1 MTVALADAY
10 THFNIPLLRK
20 RNKRSIMAMTA
31 MPMLIHGPDAYFSG
45 WEQPAAP
52 IPRWAELAGDIPRI
66 VDKIIFPIL
75 NSEDITVIF
84 PEKWTDFKEWRDMA
98 AESPS
103 DLDALLQGED
113 AIDGELQRI
122 FTKSSE
128 RLGDEW
134 TRALLGG
141 LRFRKVVRE
150 TVLRHADIWPE
161 DSWNTIA
168 RPMALNEL
176 CLVCILHHLE
186 TGEGR
191 EINVQMLAHWSYKYA
206 DYAYL
211 EAGYG
216 SSDLGLGHK
225 LERAE

>member
-1 MTVALADAY
+1 MT
-10 THFNIPLLRK
+10 
-20 RNKRSIMAMTA
+20 MTA
-31 MPMLIHGPDAYFSG
+31 MPMLTQGPNAYISG

-52 IPRWAELAGDIPRI
+52 ASRWAELAGDIPRI

-84 PEKWTDFKEWRDMA
+84 PEKWTDFKEWRDVAADSMA
-98 AESPS
+98 SEAPS

-113 AIDGELQRI
+113 AIDEELHRI
-122 FTKSSE
+122 FTESSE

-134 TRALLGG
+134 ARALLGG
-141 LRFRKVVRE
+141 LGFRKVVRE

-168 RPMALNEL
+168 RRMALNEL
-176 CLVCILHHLE
+176 CLVCVLHHLE

-191 EINVQMLAHWSYKYA
+191 EINVQSWPTGATNTPITPISKPVTAL
-206 DYAYL
+206 
-211 EAGYG
+211 
-216 SSDLGLGHK
+216 
-225 LERAE
+225 RI

>member
-1 MTVALADAY
+1 
-10 THFNIPLLRK
+10 
-20 RNKRSIMAMTA
+20 MAMTA

-186 TGEGR
+186 TGEGGKSMCKCWLTGATNTPIMPISKPVTVLR
-191 EINVQMLAHWSYKYA
+191 TWASATNWNGRNDAPMGRSSSGRSGKFYQLAVA
-206 DYAYL
+206 
-211 EAGYG
+211 
-216 SSDLGLGHK
+216 
-225 LERAE
+225 RRQT